1 MGLGGCGEPSAS
13 GSETPDRIIPAR
25 MDMEKE
31 PKITVEREDAEIT
44 LTLTLPPEALREA
57 EERVLRRISREVV
70 IPGFRPGKAPR
81 NLVLAHYGEEA
92 FRNEVREELIRE
104 WLNRALDREK
114 LEPVSTPRVEVV
126 EFKPGEVLSF
136 KARFS
141 VLPEIEIPEDIVLEL
156 PELPPA
162 EVSEE
167 EVREVLEGLRRDAA
181 ILEPKETPAEEGD
194 LVQFRHRGR
203 LYEAEIKKEGTI
215 GERLKGRRAGETV
228 VLKDDEGNEIPV
240 EITGV
245 YRVELPD
252 EAEVAAHYGEES
264 WERLEERVRERIRG
278 EKEQE
283 RLFRLRLMALDA
295 LADAIGLEPP
305 KSLLE
310 EVVEEE
316 LASYRRKKEVR
327 PEVEEMVR
335 RRLRREILARRIVE
349 AKGLIPDI
357 QEVKRIAEE
366 TGWDPRTV
374 RARLIL
380 ERAADWILE
389 HLVRKPK
396 EG

>member
-1 MGLGGCGEPSAS
+1 MK
-13 GSETPDRIIPAR
+13 
-25 MDMEKE
+25 KE
-31 PKITVEREDAEIT
+31 PEIAVEREDAEIT
-44 LTLTLPPEALREA
+44 LTVTLPPEALEEA

-104 WLNRALDREK
+104 WLGKALDMEG

-126 EFKPGEVLSF
+126 EFKPGEALTF
-136 KARFS
+136 KAHFS
-141 VLPEIEIPEDIVLEL
+141 VLPEIEVPEDITLEL

-167 EVREVLEGLRRDAA
+167 EVKEVLEGLRRDAA

-203 LYEAEIKKEGTI
+203 LYEAEIRKEGAI
-215 GERLKGRRAGETV
+215 GGRLKGRRAGETV
-228 VLKDDEGNEIPV
+228 VLKDDEGNEFPV

-252 EAEVAAHYGEES
+252 EEEVAAHYGEES

-305 KSLLE
+305 KGLLE

-316 LASYRRKKEVR
+316 LASYRRRKEVR
-327 PEVEEMVR
+327 PEIEEMVR

-349 AKGLIPDI
+349 TKGLIPEP
-357 QEVKRIAEE
+357 QEVRRIAEE
-366 TGWDPRTV
+366 TGQDPRAV
-374 RARLIL
+374 RARLVL
-380 ERAADWILE
+380 ERAADWILK

-396 EG
+396 EGR